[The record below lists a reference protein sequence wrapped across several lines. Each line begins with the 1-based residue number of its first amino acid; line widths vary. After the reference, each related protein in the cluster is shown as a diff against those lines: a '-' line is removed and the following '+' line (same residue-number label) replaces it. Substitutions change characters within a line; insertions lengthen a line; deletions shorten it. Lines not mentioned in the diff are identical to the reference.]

1 MASATS
7 DEHDPIGL
15 LIRTRR
21 SVRDF
26 RPDQISP
33 ALLDAVLDSAGHA
46 PSWGNT
52 HPYRIAV
59 ASGALR
65 DQLASELTARFDI
78 GMRAQRGGWAGK
90 LKLLLTRRGLPDGD
104 FSTTFAYPDDLQP
117 ARQATGF
124 GLYELL
130 GIERKD
136 YAARNIQMRRNFE
149 FFGAPTVIFV
159 FVHGGLHE
167 FAVLDAGIYLQTLM
181 LSAQSHGLATCA
193 QGALATW
200 GGPVRAA
207 FAVPKHYK
215 LICGLAIG
223 YASEHP
229 VNQYNPGR
237 CDPRES
243 LIPLAGV

>member
-1 MASATS
+1 MHAPYADHPV
-7 DEHDPIGL
+7 DE

-26 RPDQISP
+26 RPDPIP
-33 ALLDAVLDSAGHA
+33 PKLLDAVLAIAGQA

-65 DQLASELTARFDI
+65 AELASELTERFDI
-78 GMRAQRGGWAGK
+78 GMRAQRGGRLAM

-104 FSTTFAYPDDLQP
+104 FTTTFKYPKDLQP

-124 GLYELL
+124 GLYKLL
-130 GIERKD
+130 GIDRKD
-136 YAARNIQMRRNFE
+136 YAARNTQMRRNFE

-207 FAVPKHYK
+207 FAVPKAYK
-215 LICGLAIG
+215 LICGMAIG

-237 CDPRES
+237 CDPREL
-243 LIPLAGV
+243 LIPLTKT

>member
-1 MASATS
+1 MQAPLADHPV
-7 DEHDPIGL
+7 DE

-26 RPDQISP
+26 RPDPIP
-33 ALLDAVLDSAGHA
+33 PELLDAVLASAGQA

-52 HPYRIAV
+52 HPYRIAI

-65 DQLASELTARFDI
+65 AELASELTTRFDI
-78 GMRAQRGGWAGK
+78 GMRAQRGGWLAM

-104 FSTTFAYPDDLQP
+104 FATTFEYPDDLQP

-124 GLYELL
+124 GLYKLL
-130 GIERKD
+130 GIDRND
-136 YAARNIQMRRNFE
+136 YAARNTQMRRNFE

-181 LSAQSHGLATCA
+181 LSARSQGLDTCA

-200 GGPVRAA
+200 GGPVRAT
-207 FAVPKHYK
+207 FDVPKDYK
-215 LICGLAIG
+215 LICGVSIG
-223 YASEHP
+223 YASDRP
-229 VNQYNPGR
+229 VNRYNPGR
-237 CDPRES
+237 CDPREL
-243 LIPLAGV
+243 LIPLTKT

>member
-1 MASATS
+1 MQAPLA
-7 DEHDPIGL
+7 DHPVDQ

-26 RPDQISP
+26 RPDAIP
-33 ALLDAVLDSAGHA
+33 PELLDAVLASAGHA

-52 HPYRIAV
+52 HPYRIAI

-65 DQLASELTARFDI
+65 AELASELTTRFDI
-78 GMRAQRGGWAGK
+78 GMRAQRGGWLAM

-104 FSTTFAYPDDLQP
+104 FATTFEYPDDLQP

-124 GLYELL
+124 GLYKLL
-130 GIERKD
+130 GIDRKD
-136 YAARNIQMRRNFE
+136 YAARNTQMRRNFE

-181 LSAQSHGLATCA
+181 LSARSQGLDTCA

-200 GGPVRAA
+200 GGPVRAT
-207 FAVPKHYK
+207 FDVPKDYK
-215 LICGLAIG
+215 LICGVSIG
-223 YASEHP
+223 YASDRP
-229 VNQYNPGR
+229 VNRYNPGR
-237 CDPRES
+237 CDPREL
-243 LIPLAGV
+243 LIPLTKT

>member
-1 MASATS
+1 MSSRFPETLI
-7 DEHDPIGL
+7 DE

-26 RPDQISP
+26 RPDPIPPQ
-33 ALLDAVLDSAGHA
+33 LLDVVLASAGHA

-52 HPYRIAV
+52 HPYRIAI

-65 DQLASELTARFDI
+65 AELASELTERFDI
-78 GMRAQRGGWAGK
+78 GMRAQRGGWLAM

-104 FSTTFAYPDDLQP
+104 FATTFEYPDDLQP

-124 GLYELL
+124 GLYKLL

-136 YAARNIQMRRNFE
+136 YAARNTQMRRNFE
-149 FFGAPTVIFV
+149 FFGAPTVMFL

-181 LSAQSHGLATCA
+181 LSARSQGLDTCA

-200 GGPVRAA
+200 GGPVRAT
-207 FAVPKHYK
+207 FDVPKDYK
-215 LICGLAIG
+215 LICGVSIG
-223 YASEHP
+223 YASDRP
-229 VNQYNPGR
+229 VNRYNPGR
-237 CDPRES
+237 CDPREL
-243 LIPLAGV
+243 LIPLTKT